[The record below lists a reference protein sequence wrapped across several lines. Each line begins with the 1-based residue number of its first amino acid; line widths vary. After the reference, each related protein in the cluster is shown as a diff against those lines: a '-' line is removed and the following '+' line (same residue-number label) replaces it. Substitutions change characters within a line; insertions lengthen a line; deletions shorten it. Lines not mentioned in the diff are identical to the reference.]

1 MLIERTI
8 RIDGQKVTITQSV
21 DTGTGNGLSSE
32 TTVAANEELALAVG
46 LGATHNAPL
55 EILRS
60 ATPASGGQQE
70 RPGDAG
76 QQERPGD
83 GGQQERPGD
92 GGQQERP
99 GDGGQQER
107 PGDGGGVFGAG
118 VCVIFG
124 PITVNCAPTPA
135 SMSESNADEESTP
148 SGSL

>member
-21 DTGTGNGLSSE
+21 DTGKGNGLSSE
-32 TTVAANEELALAVG
+32 TTVAAKEELALAVG
-46 LGATHNAPL
+46 LGATHTAPL

-60 ATPASGGQQE
+60 VTPASG
-70 RPGDAG
+70 G

-135 SMSESNADEESTP
+135 GASESTIDDESAP